1 MTARV
6 RSRRKIQSDREP
18 HMFNLARG
26 VAVCILGVLMLGPAP
41 LVLSQSN
48 NASIDGEITDPN
60 GAAVARASVDLRSK
74 ETNVSSHFVSDAN
87 GLYSFRNVVPGTYQ
101 LKVKAQG
108 FGEYVQD
115 DIMVRV
121 GYPIRQNIALK
132 LESTTQHVE
141 VSADA
146 SPLNFENAELR
157 SIIDPQAIDDVPLQ
171 FSVSIRYAAN
181 F

>member
-1 MTARV
+1 ML
-6 RSRRKIQSDREP
+6 
-18 HMFNLARG
+18 NLARR
-26 VAVCILGVLMLGPAP
+26 VAVCILGISMLGPAP
-41 LVLSQSN
+41 LALSQSN

-60 GAAVARASVDLRSK
+60 GAVVAQATVDLTSK
-74 ETNVSSHFVSDAN
+74 DTNVLSHFVSDAN

-115 DIMVRV
+115 DIIVRV
-121 GYPIRQNIALK
+121 GYPIRQNVALK

-146 SPLNFENAELR
+146 GCEGPFLVF
-157 SIIDPQAIDDVPLQ
+157 
-171 FSVSIRYAAN
+171 
-181 F
+181 